1 MDQSWCVETDKCW
14 ESSMGKLMETSQER
28 KKLPLGTNINGWNEA
43 FNLIAREKKTKQPVW
58 MFGQRW
64 RDLIEWQGE
73 FNRKIERHQILK
85 VTMH

>member
-28 KKLPLGTNINGWNEA
+28 KKLPLDTNINSWNEA
-43 FNLIAREKKTKQPVW
+43 FYLIASEKRTKQPVW
-58 MFGQRW
+58 MFDQRW

-73 FNRKIERHQILK
+73 FNRKIEQHQILK
-85 VTMH
+85 VTIH